1 MNLFLFIAWILIFT
15 LIWWKIIERIRIPW
29 VFSALF
35 LWLILSIYNPF
46 TTITSS
52 ETFQFMSDLWMYFL
66 LFIIWLEL
74 DIKEMFK
81 QWKFIPAL
89 SMSLFLWESIVWSI
103 FIHWIFHLSWGIS
116 ILVASSF
123 ATVWEAILIPILDEF
138 KIIKTKFG
146 QTILWIW
153 TIDDIVELATI
164 VAVSVLLWESIWWN
178 NFSLWTISLIIAWL
192 FLVPI
197 LLQVFKSKLHQF
209 KFKQVPTLFL
219 FWLIVLFIFIW
230 TGYFVESAALWAIF
244 AWIALKNLMPRD
256 RTEKF
261 EWIIRTIAYGLLV
274 PIFFLSVW
282 SEVNLNYLIT
292 APWLIL
298 SVLAITIIT
307 KIIISYFWSRKKLW
321 TKKSILLWIWLS
333 AKFSTSIVILTM
345 MFEKSLISSELF
357 SVLIWA
363 MIVSQ
368 FIIPVSLSM
377 FLKKWKLKFTKI

>member
-1 MNLFLFIAWILIFT
+1 M
-15 LIWWKIIERIRIPW
+15 
-29 VFSALF
+29 
-35 LWLILSIYNPF
+35 
-46 TTITSS
+46 
-52 ETFQFMSDLWMYFL
+52 
-66 LFIIWLEL
+66 
-74 DIKEMFK
+74 
-81 QWKFIPAL
+81 
-89 SMSLFLWESIVWSI
+89 
-103 FIHWIFHLSWGIS
+103 
-116 ILVASSF
+116 
-123 ATVWEAILIPILDEF
+123 
-138 KIIKTKFG
+138 
-146 QTILWIW
+146 
-153 TIDDIVELATI
+153 
-164 VAVSVLLWESIWWN
+164 
-178 NFSLWTISLIIAWL
+178 IIAWL

-321 TKKSILLWIWLS
+321 IKKSILLWIWLS